1 MPVLLTCPDR
11 PPPASPVL
19 TCPHQP
25 SPALTCL
32 HLAPLAPM
40 PHLSL
45 PALTCSHQLSPVLT
59 CPHLPS
65 PVLSNPTC
73 PHLSSAV
80 PTCPHLYLCS
90 PPSLLC
96 SLSPLRGGCG
106 YCRAFPCASLW
117 YRIYPGF
124 NQDCDAPGGV
134 QQLVS
139 IAQLWLVPGQNT
151 YLCFILFM
159 AEVLHGWM

>member
-1 MPVLLTCPDR
+1 MCQPSSPALTGPQLPHLR
-11 PPPASPVL
+11 SPVL

-25 SPALTCL
+25 TPALTCL

-65 PVLSNPTC
+65 PVLSC
-73 PHLSSAV
+73 PHLPSLV
-80 PTCPHLYLCS
+80 LTCP
-90 PPSLLC
+90 PPTLLC